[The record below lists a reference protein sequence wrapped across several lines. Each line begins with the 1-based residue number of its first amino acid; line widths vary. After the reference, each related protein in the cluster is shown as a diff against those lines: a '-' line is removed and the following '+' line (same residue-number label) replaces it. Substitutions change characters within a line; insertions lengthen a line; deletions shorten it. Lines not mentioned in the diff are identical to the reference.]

1 MIADKVL
8 GAYASIGAMP
18 ASEQAEQYR
27 KAHEDWGINTF
38 ELPLMAG
45 QPLPGEL
52 VEVFSG
58 LSSSLVVTMVTQWAI
73 AGQQT
78 PAYGLSSTEEAPRR
92 AAILDVC
99 SALQQCLSLSGQGIR
114 IRNLVVH
121 AGQRCG
127 GNIPHAIA
135 FFQSLAE
142 IRRAAAAALPEC
154 RLAVEV
160 TDSRPLDHPI
170 AFPASKK
177 ASLNLSEL
185 MHVVAA
191 VNRETLPGNPVSL
204 MLNWGRLLIN
214 EDEPLSVI
222 DRIMGSEVALEGVIL
237 SGAGASKD
245 GFMDTHNSHLDP
257 DGGFSA
263 RDAEACAAALKS
275 SSQSAFIG
283 MKCSVKKGDGEVST
297 AEVLNAQADL
307 LNRIG

>member
-1 MIADKVL
+1 MIAEKVL
-8 GAYASIGAMP
+8 GAYASIATMP
-18 ASEQAEQYR
+18 AAEQAEQYR
-27 KAHEDWGINTF
+27 KANEDWGINTF

-45 QPLPGEL
+45 QPLAPEL
-52 VEVFSG
+52 IEVFSG

-92 AAILDVC
+92 EAVLDVC
-99 SALQQCLSLSGQGIR
+99 SVLEQCLSLSRQDVN
-114 IRNLVVH
+114 IRNVVVH

-127 GNIPHAIA
+127 GKIPHAIA
-135 FFQSLAE
+135 FFKSLAE
-142 IRRAAAAALPEC
+142 IRGAAAAVLPQC
-154 RLAVEV
+154 RIAVEV
-160 TDSRPLDHPI
+160 TDNRPLDHPV

-191 VNRETLPGNPVSL
+191 VNREALPGLPVSL

-214 EDEPLSVI
+214 EDEPLSVV
-222 DRIMGSEVALEGVIL
+222 DQIMGSDVALEGVIL
-237 SGAGASKD
+237 SGAGASQD

-257 DGGFSA
+257 DCGFSA
-263 RDAEACAAALKS
+263 GDAEACAAALKS
-275 SSQSAFIG
+275 SSQSVFIG